1 MRLKTS
7 SRRERPAVSRSMH
20 VHHTAAQSAPAEQV
34 GRSRW
39 SVWSH
44 GRAARKLRLTGSPCE
59 LAVKLPFTARSQ
71 LDRNL
76 LTYVPYGSAVSPVC
90 TLEPVKS
97 DSILGRAV
105 EIRSVAGIVYSG
117 IVKSVRPDEEL
128 GELFELSSERS
139 AEYRRLVYV
148 ADRLAQIRDLED
160 VEEAS

>member
-1 MRLKTS
+1 LERLVT
-7 SRRERPAVSRSMH
+7 RP
-20 VHHTAAQSAPAEQV
+20 
-34 GRSRW
+34 
-39 SVWSH
+39 
-44 GRAARKLRLTGSPCE
+44 GRAQVTLTDAPCG

-76 LTYVPYGSAVSPVC
+76 FTYAPCGSAVSPVC
-90 TLEPVKS
+90 SVEPVMS
-97 DSILGRAV
+97 DAILGRAV

-117 IVKSVRPDEEL
+117 IVKSVRPDGEL

-160 VEEAS
+160 TEEAS